1 MDRAHRLNEAFL
13 YLRSCGKI
21 HTQKDLANAMSTTP
35 PNVSS
40 ALKGVDKVLTE
51 NFIRRFVDA
60 FDGIISYDWLLSG
73 EGEMLKKVHS
83 FESNAKLIGQVR
95 SVSNDETV
103 AVRYFEISPTAS
115 FKEFC
120 EGQTETPDVIN
131 IIPEPRETLDE
142 TYCVFDVAGDSM
154 APQIQNKSR
163 ILCREI
169 PPTQWHNL
177 RDCIVAIAYDDRFVL
192 KRIISNNLE
201 SENYLKLASDNPE
214 YTATETVS
222 LSAIRCIFRAIRI
235 VSQHIC

>member
-1 MDRAHRLNEAFL
+1 MEIHEALQEYFKNQGIQQVSIAETL
-13 YLRSCGKI
+13 GVTKAYVNSLLSGRQRFGKKQAEI
-21 HTQKDLANAMSTTP
+21 WSK
-35 PNVSS
+35 
-40 ALKGVDKVLTE
+40 
-51 NFIRRFVDA
+51 NF
-60 FDGIISYDWLLSG
+60 GLSKSWLLTG
-73 EGEMLKKVHS
+73 EGEMLKDVHS

>member
-1 MDRAHRLNEAFL
+1 MEDSIKFRLIR
-13 YLRSCGKI
+13 YLERKKVSKADFGRRIGVSGAYITSMRKSI
-21 HTQKDLANAMSTTP
+21 QPDKLRRIAEEFPDLN
-35 PNVSS
+35 
-40 ALKGVDKVLTE
+40 
-51 NFIRRFVDA
+51 R
-60 FDGIISYDWLLSG
+60 DWLLYG
-73 EGEMLKKVHS
+73 EGEMLKNTHS
-83 FESNAKLIGQVR
+83 FESNAKFIGQVR

-177 RDCIVAIAYDDRFVL
+177 RDCIVAIAYNDRFVL
-192 KRIISNNLE
+192 KRIVSNSLE

-214 YTATETVS
+214 YTATETVA
-222 LSAIRCIFRAIRI
+222 LSSIRCIFRAIRI
-235 VSQHIC
+235 VSQHIF